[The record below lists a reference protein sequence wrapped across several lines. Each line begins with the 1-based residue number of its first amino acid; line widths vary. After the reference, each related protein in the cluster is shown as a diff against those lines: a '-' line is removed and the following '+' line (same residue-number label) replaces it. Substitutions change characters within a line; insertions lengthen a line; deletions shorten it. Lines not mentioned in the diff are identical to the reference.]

1 MLRGNS
7 NLGRAL
13 IVAALLGS
21 AGMVEASEADL
32 ILPEEFYLP
41 TPLRLPP
48 EADREARASALYL
61 QALFEEE
68 SEGPDKAL
76 ETKRQALALVPGFSS
91 LAVETAHQYLRRG
104 QTLDAISVLKDA
116 AKANTEDP
124 SPALA
129 LSSLYLRQ
137 LQKPEL
143 AEKYALQALTSAP
156 DLPEPYEALWEV
168 YRSSS
173 QRQKITSLFQR
184 AAKRENDDPG
194 FWLQLADLRLRDA
207 AVDGKQSPEELAAVQ
222 SFLEQAVQSRADAET
237 LARAADYFVLCGRV
251 PRATELYQSALD
263 ERANLEGVKEKLA
276 ACLLE
281 TGNTAGAVAVIEK
294 IVKANPLDL
303 RAYDQLAQ
311 LHLKTGD
318 MTRALTNLRQALL
331 IAPPDPRRFEDAIR
345 LALAA
350 QDSKAALDL
359 ADEAAGKFPK
369 NIEFSL
375 YRGLALSLQERHE
388 EAIKAFEFT
397 LVEAGNSRPDLL
409 DADFY
414 FGYGVAAEQA
424 GRTVKASE
432 LFLKSIELD
441 PKRSAR
447 ACNYLGYMW
456 ADRNENLDE
465 AEKLIRRALEL
476 EPDNG
481 AFVDSLGWVLFRKG
495 QYDAALAELLRAAE
509 LLQEPDAVVFEH
521 IGDTYEKLGR
531 TAEAVL
537 YWQKALQVA
546 PGTGSLTK
554 KIDANSS
561 RIVQKPAEPAR

>member
-1 MLRGNS
+1 
-7 NLGRAL
+7 
-13 IVAALLGS
+13 
-21 AGMVEASEADL
+21 
-32 ILPEEFYLP
+32 
-41 TPLRLPP
+41 
-48 EADREARASALYL
+48 
-61 QALFEEE
+61 
-68 SEGPDKAL
+68 
-76 ETKRQALALVPGFSS
+76 
-91 LAVETAHQYLRRG
+91 
-104 QTLDAISVLKDA
+104 
-116 AKANTEDP
+116 
-124 SPALA
+124 
-129 LSSLYLRQ
+129 
-137 LQKPEL
+137 
-143 AEKYALQALTSAP
+143 
-156 DLPEPYEALWEV
+156 
-168 YRSSS
+168 
-173 QRQKITSLFQR
+173 
-184 AAKRENDDPG
+184 
-194 FWLQLADLRLRDA
+194 
-207 AVDGKQSPEELAAVQ
+207 
-222 SFLEQAVQSRADAET
+222 VQSRADAET

-251 PRATELYQSALD
+251 PRAAELYQSALD

-318 MTRALTNLRQALL
+318 MTRALANLRQALL
-331 IAPPDPRRFEDAIR
+331 IAPPDPRRFEDAIH

-350 QDSKAALDL
+350 HDSKAALDL
-359 ADEAAGKFPK
+359 AEEASEKFPK

-375 YRGLALSLQERHE
+375 YRGLALSQQDRHE
-388 EAIKAFEFT
+388 EAMKAFEFT

-441 PKRSAR
+441 PRRAAR

-481 AFVDSLGWVLFRKG
+481 AYVDSLGWVLFRKG

-509 LLQEPDAVVFEH
+509 LLQDPDAVVFEH

-537 YWQKALQVA
+537 YWQKALQIA
-546 PGTGSLTK
+546 PGTDSLTK
-554 KIDANSS
+554 KVDANSS